1 MLLFWFRCGSQART
15 GALAAVFP
23 SVEASPVKP
32 VIQRPSVAVHLRAS
46 WHGSDQLRVGGG
58 LFAELGCTFVSAGAG
73 AAGPV
78 LHSTRTLR
86 AGFWESPDPE
96 AVSSTWEARRSGQ
109 RLHAPLG
116 SGASHF
122 WQRGMGGRDSALCLW
137 HV

>member
-1 MLLFWFRCGSQART
+1 MLLFWFRCGSRART

-32 VIQRPSVAVHLRAS
+32 LIQRPSVAVPLRAS

-58 LFAELGCTFVSAGAG
+58 LFAELGCTFVSAGAS

-96 AVSSTWEARRSGQ
+96 AVSTREARRSGQ

-116 SGASHF
+116 SGASHS

>member
-1 MLLFWFRCGSQART
+1 M
-15 GALAAVFP
+15 
-23 SVEASPVKP
+23 KP

-116 SGASHF
+116 SGASHS
-122 WQRGMGGRDSALCLW
+122 WQRGMGGRDSALGLW